1 MTVAALRRLLAEIDT
16 QGGPEAARHNR
27 LDLPEPA
34 RPTGISFSA
43 VRAWARQNSIPCPE
57 QGRPPGAVVAA
68 WKTSTTPTPQEGP
81 EPMATAPAPTHP
93 VVDVQLKASADVR
106 LKEPELLP
114 IGQLLK
120 WGDDHQDADV
130 RDQAARARMLLT
142 GLRRRHAADQEL
154 TAITSEREQLEQR
167 LTELRAREQ
176 ELAPAK
182 KAKKKPVRDYDTRT
196 VRAWAAETGVDCPRV
211 GQIPKR
217 VLEAWRASLPQA
229 G

>member
-1 MTVAALRRLLAEIDT
+1 MTVAALRWLLAEIDT
-16 QGGPEAARHNR
+16 QGGPEAARQNR

-43 VRAWARQNSIPCPE
+43 VRAWARQNGIPCPK

-81 EPMATAPAPTHP
+81 TPVATAPAP
-93 VVDVQLKASADVR
+93 VVAAADVR
-106 LKEPELLP
+106 LKAAPEPP
-114 IGQLLK
+114 SIAVGQLLK
-120 WGDDHQDADV
+120 WGDDHQDPDV

-154 TAITSEREQLEQR
+154 TAITTEREQLEQR
-167 LTELRAREQ
+167 LAELQAREE

-182 KAKKKPVRDYDTRT
+182 PKRKRGSYVRDYDVRT
-196 VRAWAAETGVDCPRV
+196 VRAWAAENGVDCPRV

>member
-1 MTVAALRRLLAEIDT
+1 MTVAALRRLLTEIDT

-43 VRAWARQNSIPCPE
+43 VRAWARQNGIPCPQ
-57 QGRPPGAVVAA
+57 QGRPPGALVDA
-68 WKTSTTPTPQEGP
+68 WRTATTTTQEGP
-81 EPMATAPAPTHP
+81 EPMAQPISAAP
-93 VVDVQLKASADVR
+93 VVASADVR
-106 LKEPELLP
+106 LKAAPEPPALP
-114 IGQLLK
+114 VGQLLT
-120 WGDDHQDADV
+120 WGDDHPDTDI

-167 LTELRAREQ
+167 LAELQAREE

-182 KAKKKPVRDYDTRT
+182 PKRKRGSYVRDYDVRT
-196 VRAWAAETGVDCPRV
+196 VRAWADANGIECSRI
-211 GQIPKR
+211 GQIPKH
-217 VLEAWRASLPQA
+217 VLEAWRAA
-229 G
+229 GRPSA